1 MYYDIGLRPVLPV
14 VVHPRV
20 AERYPEI
27 EPQDVEAAWVR
38 SYESVRRP
46 DENVWIVLGFDRR
59 GRRLEVIGR
68 VQGGAWL
75 LFHAFT
81 PPTKKILRETEQ
93 IRRRTR

>member
-1 MYYDIGLRPVLPV
+1 MYYDIVLVPVLPV

-27 EPQDVEAAWVR
+27 EPQDAEAAWAR

-46 DENVWIVLGFDRR
+46 DENVWIVLGCDRR

-81 PPTKKILRETEQ
+81 PPTKKILREIEQ